1 MTTTGHNIVVVG
13 TSAGGL
19 DALDQLVGRLPTDLA
34 AAIFVVQHLSPETS
48 GAPLIRRL
56 GRHKAFQAKL
66 AKEGERFKRGR
77 IYVAPPDNH
86 LLIKSDRMLVRK
98 GARENRNR
106 PGIDPMFRSAA
117 VAHGARVIGVILTG
131 MLDDGTAGMNAIKRC
146 GGTTVVQ
153 DPKEAAY
160 PGMPQSVIDNVGVD
174 HCVTLDAMSEL
185 LTTLVLKP
193 RTTRARIPAD
203 IRSEAE
209 IAERVLSDI
218 GQVEGLGDQVPYN
231 CPDCGGPLWEMKTP
245 KVKRYRCHTGHSFT
259 QQSLLAGQSDKIEEI
274 LWISLRMFE
283 ERKNLLT
290 SMAKKTSQRAASA
303 SQRQRIGETQK
314 YIERIRAMLIAPDSA
329 DPADTLT
336 TVKGL
341 MAEPR
346 WAKSARRRVI

>member
-86 LLIKSDRMLVRK
+86 LFIKSDRMLVRK

-218 GQVEGLGDQVPYN
+218 GQVEGLGLGDAKLFAASGAWLGWQGLPPVLLIAAL
-231 CPDCGGPLWEMKTP
+231 GGL
-245 KVKRYRCHTGHSFT
+245 
-259 QQSLLAGQSDKIEEI
+259 GQAM
-274 LWISLRMFE
+274 L
-283 ERKNLLT
+283 
-290 SMAKKTSQRAASA
+290 RAAP
-303 SQRQRIGETQK
+303 QRHRPLAFGPW
-314 YIERIRAMLIAPDSA
+314 IAVGFFSLWLW
-329 DPADTLT
+329 LT
-336 TVKGL
+336 
-341 MAEPR
+341 
-346 WAKSARRRVI
+346 WRV